1 MRSWRFSAF
10 SNASYWKLS
19 LQTYKTFPEI
29 ECTHSLTWPWYC
41 VTGPTCF
48 TYPKDDTSFV
58 VSDFFGG
65 TLYGTIRTPFVW
77 HSGKL
82 SPFFVC
88 VTFSTPFVS
97 QRFLFAREHTNRF
110 LLSLLVVGIT
120 VVYETVFPLF
130 SWPNFIDIF
139 LAVPIWFVVSWSVER
154 LQAWVIATSFSEFRG
169 MRHS

>member
-1 MRSWRFSAF
+1 MRFFGWFGSLTLFWILIE
-10 SNASYWKLS
+10 LS
-19 LQTYKTFPEI
+19 FFEMLFPEVKAPLI
-29 ECTHSLTWPWYC
+29 LIALVLALSVMLEQRIAFWWAAGAVVVFDVLRSGG
-41 VTGPTCF
+41 VT
-48 TYPKDDTSFV
+48 
-58 VSDFFGG
+58 
-65 TLYGTIRTPFVW
+65 L
-77 HSGKL
+77 L
-82 SPFFVC
+82 SPFFAC
-88 VTFSTPFVS
+88 VAYGAYFLS